1 MKKHPI
7 AIKLFLLVCL
17 CLVIAIGYRVRGVYD
32 ARGQRAACHRANLE
46 KLDSLEPSPATI
58 NTELQ
63 EIQLDQDVID
73 RIGET
78 DDETAIQ
85 RRNRMIDG
93 VKIKLTKVNK
103 DRAEGQ
109 RRAEQI
115 QEELASCLAEVK

>member
-1 MKKHPI
+1 VKKHPI
-7 AIKLFLLVCL
+7 AVKLFLLL
-17 CLVIAIGYRVRGVYD
+17 CLSLVVAIGYRVRGVYD
-32 ARGQRAACHRANLE
+32 ARAQRAACHRVNLE
-46 KLDSLEPSPATI
+46 RVNSLEPSPATI

-73 RIGET
+73 RIGDT

-85 RRNRMIDG
+85 RRNRVIDG

-115 QEELASCLAEVK
+115 QAELSSCLAEVK